1 MNIDSI
7 EISKKIR
14 KIILET
20 ALKAGAKSAHI
31 GGALSIVDILSVM
44 YSKPFLKF
52 QPKNP
57 RWEKRDRLILSKGHC
72 CLAYYALLNLMGF
85 ITKEDLELFEADGA
99 ILLGHPVRNMD
110 KGIEFSTGSL
120 GMGISI
126 AIGVAISSKLTKN
139 DYNVFAIVGDGE
151 TNEGSVWEAIM
162 SAPNLNV
169 NNLTMIIDKN
179 NFQQTGKTNEIMRND
194 NFETKLKGFGWDVYE
209 IDGHNHKEIECAL
222 NEKTKN
228 PKAIIANTLKGKGF
242 SFSENN
248 NNWHHSVLSKKIFDD
263 AIEELDKNDN

>member
-1 MNIDSI
+1 VKTNSL

-44 YSKPFLKF
+44 YSKSFLKF
-52 QPKNP
+52 QPSNP
-57 RWEKRDRLILSKGHC
+57 MWEKRDRLILSKGHC
-72 CLAYYALLNLMGF
+72 CLAYYALLNLMGYV
-85 ITKEDLELFEADGA
+85 TQEDLDLFETDGA
-99 ILLGHPVRNMD
+99 VLLGHPVRNIE

-126 AIGVAISSKLTKN
+126 AIGVAISSKLTLN
-139 DYNVFAIVGDGE
+139 DFNVFAIVGDGE
-151 TNEGSVWEAIM
+151 TNEGSVWESIM

-169 NNLTMIIDKN
+169 DNLTMIIDKN
-179 NFQQTGKTNEIMRND
+179 NFQQTGKTNEIMKND
-194 NFETKLKGFGWDVYE
+194 NFSTKLKGFGWNVIE
-209 IDGHNHKEIECAL
+209 IDGHNHNEIEKAFK
-222 NEKTKN
+222 EKTQK
-228 PKAIIANTLKGKGF
+228 PKAIIANTTKGKGF

-248 NNWHHSVLSKKIFDD
+248 NNWHHSVLSKKIYEE
-263 AIEELDKNDN
+263 AVEELDKNDN